1 MKSIK
6 LDPEEAQILAD
17 YNAGK
22 FVTVPDF
29 AKQKALYQRYAKY
42 TLQQKTKN
50 INIRLSLKDLLDLKS
65 RAAQSGLPYQTLVSL
80 LIRQFNSKKLPL
92 TI

>member
-1 MKSIK
+1 MKNYK
-6 LDPEEAQILAD
+6 LDPEEKAILKA
-17 YNAGK
+17 YNAGEFK
-22 FVTVPDF
+22 TIDDP
-29 AKQKALYQRYAKY
+29 KALAKYREYAKY

-65 RAAQSGLPYQTLVSL
+65 RAAQSGLPYQTLL
-80 LIRQFNSKKLPL
+80 TLIIRQFNSKKLPL

>member
-1 MKSIK
+1 MKNYK
-6 LDPEEAQILAD
+6 LDPEEKAILKA
-17 YNAGK
+17 YNAGEFK
-22 FVTVPDF
+22 TINDP
-29 AKQKALYQRYAKY
+29 KALARYQEYAKY

-50 INIRLSLKDLLDLKS
+50 INIRLTLKDLLDLKN

-80 LIRQFNSKKLPL
+80 LIRQFNENKLPL